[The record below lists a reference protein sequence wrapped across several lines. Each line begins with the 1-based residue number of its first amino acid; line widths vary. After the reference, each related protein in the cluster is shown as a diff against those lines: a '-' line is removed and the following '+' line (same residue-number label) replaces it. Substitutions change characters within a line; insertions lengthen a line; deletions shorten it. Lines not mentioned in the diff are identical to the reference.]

1 MELCLAPHQAGS
13 CNLLELTPAL
23 QNFKTSSLK
32 SAEVQA
38 DLVESVEMAFQH
50 LKGSGNREP
59 QLVRVQ
65 QDQGGG
71 GSGLLLWEKQEK
83 EGKVVRCANRVTMYN
98 APRAIPFSAQQLCP
112 ILEIISSP
120 RWE

>member
-1 MELCLAPHQAGS
+1 ME
-13 CNLLELTPAL
+13 T
-23 QNFKTSSLK
+23 
-32 SAEVQA
+32 
-38 DLVESVEMAFQH
+38 AFQH

-83 EGKVVRCANRVTMYN
+83 EGKVVRCANRVTMYK
-98 APRAIPFSAQQLCP
+98 APRAIPFSAQAAVSHFGNHFQSTVG
-112 ILEIISSP
+112 IVGSLECA
-120 RWE
+120 RLGERL

>member
-1 MELCLAPHQAGS
+1 
-13 CNLLELTPAL
+13 
-23 QNFKTSSLK
+23 
-32 SAEVQA
+32 
-38 DLVESVEMAFQH
+38 MAFQH

-83 EGKVVRCANRVTMYN
+83 EGKVVRCANRVTMYKRTQSN
-98 APRAIPFSAQQLCP
+98 SLLCTAAVSHFGNHFQSTVG
-112 ILEIISSP
+112 IVGSLECA
-120 RWE
+120 RLGERL